1 MNIACVEVPWIVQ
14 IMTVNIARTR
24 IAGVTSQYKSHQ
36 LQEWDFLDRQ
46 VNQSI
51 LHQDNRI
58 EILGKVFQKFRDV
71 LMIAILCGMTLCE
84 CVCQVVLNVNRFGV
98 LIKCE

>member
-1 MNIACVEVPWIVQ
+1 MNE
-14 IMTVNIARTR
+14 
-24 IAGVTSQYKSHQ
+24 
-36 LQEWDFLDRQ
+36 
-46 VNQSI
+46 SI
-51 LHQDNRI
+51 LHQENKI

-71 LMIAILCGMTLCE
+71 LVIAILCGMTLCE